1 MFIITTK
8 GSRYYQM
15 ARKGAKKALP
25 PTGGY
30 NRRKV
35 NSTGT
40 QGSWS
45 QSSFSSVRHCRKFRT
60 HVGGPSTS
68 TSMVWRPK
76 MPTTPTTTMVWRP
89 KIPDSWEMKYCEE
102 EGSIPWEQ
110 IVQGHALK
118 EFCDKKK
125 KKTWDW
131 DASSGEE
138 ALEKAKARYWCRIN
152 GFPFES
158 LTNEEYADMN
168 VDKDIE
174 WNPVIEPEISL
185 ALDRRYDNDVI
196 INEGKNVVG
205 SESSDDNPK
214 WLTED
219 YLLNKDKKVSKGW
232 GTEFND

>member
-1 MFIITTK
+1 MCIITIK

-25 PTGGY
+25 ATSVTTREKLTLLEHRDHVHSHHS
-30 NRRKV
+30 RRLCISGASLEHMV
-35 NSTGT
+35 
-40 QGSWS
+40 
-45 QSSFSSVRHCRKFRT
+45 
-60 HVGGPSTS
+60 TS

-76 MPTTPTTTMVWRP
+76 MPTTSTTMVWRP
-89 KIPDSWEMKYCEE
+89 KMAASWEIKYCEE

-138 ALEKAKARYWCRIN
+138 ALGKAKARYWCRIN

-158 LTNEEYADMN
+158 LTTEECADMN
-168 VDKDIE
+168 IDTDID
-174 WNPVIEPEISL
+174 WNPEIDPEISL
-185 ALDRRYDNDVI
+185 ALDNRYDNDAI
-196 INEGKNVVG
+196 INEGENVDG
-205 SESSDDNPK
+205 SESYDNPK
-214 WLTED
+214 WLNE
-219 YLLNKDKKVSKGW
+219 VSKGW